1 MKQFLLLGMLFA
13 VHTSFASIVL
23 TSPVFVTGTG
33 LGTVPTLLTIS
44 SQGSSSVEAGCVG
57 NTSAQIGNTVSLLG
71 VCSGSTADV
80 MTGASQ
86 IGPQTLAAAGV
97 TTADT
102 FGIVFNASEP
112 AGNSINLTGLTATFY
127 DSTGAFLYQT
137 SGFSCPGLS
146 GCTFPNTNTGVGKS
160 GFLFSL
166 DATQQ
171 AEATTAGAFA
181 NTGNLV
187 GLFASASD
195 ATGGLETFF
204 LAAIPPAGGG
214 GGGGGGGAVPEPGTM
229 LLTVAGIG
237 LSAIGAYGR
246 KWTK

>member
-1 MKQFLLLGMLFA
+1 
-13 VHTSFASIVL
+13 
-23 TSPVFVTGTG
+23 
-33 LGTVPTLLTIS
+33 
-44 SQGSSSVEAGCVG
+44 
-57 NTSAQIGNTVSLLG
+57 
-71 VCSGSTADV
+71 